1 MKGLSVSHRFESEQ
15 AAEGEESTEGG
26 IGDTPIRIFPSS
38 ASVVKSGSVVSVFN
52 LYALWH

>member
-26 IGDTPIRIFPSS
+26 IADTPIRIFPSS